1 MREVKCYRCNRTIQT
16 GNVFCI
22 NQITWCEEC
31 FNNHVLPEIKIP
43 VEQFKTYMKKEMK
56 KNELSENVVRPKE
69 AVVGERE

>member
-1 MREVKCYRCNRTIQT
+1 MREAKCYRCNRTIQQ

-22 NQITWCEEC
+22 NQIVWCEEC

-56 KNELSENVVRPKE
+56 K
-69 AVVGERE
+69 